1 LTDAAERAA
10 WIRDLVVLFEHV
22 NGEDRHVVEGI
33 YAGSGSSFASPG
45 QLSWLEREIHDFQKY
60 LAQRLAPDTKRG

>member
-1 LTDAAERAA
+1 
-10 WIRDLVVLFEHV
+10 V

-33 YAGSGSSFASPG
+33 YAGSRSSFASPG

-60 LAQRLAPDTKRG
+60 LAQRLAPDTQRG